1 MNAVLRDYILKGIF
15 LSLWAYLALIQPDW
29 PAFGR
34 VVAWTGGGLAVGLL
48 AGAVFQFL
56 RGYRPQANPG
66 GFLLLTLLDSSFFI
80 YLGQVFGLALGL
92 ILEKPIV
99 VAPEVTEAVQATAG
113 SAAGAVANPVA
124 GWLTYFIL
132 AGAVFGFLLYRLT
145 EVKDWLWRF
154 SLAAIL
160 GAAVMYFALHY
171 IPQIPTLDQIT
182 AQQQFAAYL
191 LIGLPFFYILTFCGE
206 ADESEVEIA
215 ALCAGLGVGLFLLR
229 LSSGLPDYG
238 DKLIFVIPLLVY
250 FLYVTRYMPRLRVFK
265 HILRGFGNLHLGNI
279 RNALASFGR
288 ALRLDPKSQLAAQGL
303 WALHRRVDVTK
314 LDDDTVGLLNFDFC
328 LDIAQSLIIKD
339 RAPNEA
345 ELAEATRML
354 DMVERHRPPLLPR
367 VDYLRGVALTHGKQF
382 DDAAGY
388 LARLLDPE
396 TPYRSD
402 VRKAVLFPA
411 WDLATRLHPA
421 LVERLGPR
429 ELAKPGRRI
438 EAIGAVERQLAKQ
451 PSDSSALELQR
462 ELYAGLSEAEFVAA
476 SANGAPTD
484 FNYDFVEQLGL
495 ALVGEADESRIER
508 GMAYLR
514 IAGRGLPHRGPLIFK
529 TLADLAT
536 KLGRPDEATG
546 YLGQVKRAGLAVG
559 PASLPADQ
567 RELYFAA
574 LKKLSEDAVARE
586 DFAAAVEDYRLFV
599 EAGKEDANTL
609 RHLAELY
616 AKAGDPLN
624 ALLIAERGLLYA
636 KTDRDLLEK
645 KRSYYFSVDI
655 ERVRAV
661 REKVAGWF
669 DVTHCLKEAKA
680 VADARE
686 PDLETLDYGLH
697 MARLARVMNPEAN
710 TTRLAEGWLLLR
722 RGEREAG
729 LKLLEDVRVGKRG
742 SGDEEDAWFTTT
754 KVLGNLYLDELD
766 RPDLALQCLNDY
778 REYHKSGADT
788 LYRLGETY
796 EKMGNVAAAIKLY
809 EAVTAYDK
817 HPRYWDARQAISRL
831 KGEG

>member
-1 MNAVLRDYILKGIF
+1 MNAVLRDYILKGVF
-15 LSLWAYLALIQPDW
+15 LSLWAYLALLQPDW
-29 PAFGR
+29 PTFGR
-34 VVAWTGGGLAVGLL
+34 VVAWTGGGLALGLL

-80 YLGQVFGLALGL
+80 YIGQVLGLAVGL
-92 ILEKPIV
+92 ILEKPVPIS
-99 VAPEVTEAVQATAG
+99 PEVADT
-113 SAAGAVANPVA
+113 AVANPVS

-154 SLAAIL
+154 SLAGIL
-160 GAAVMYFALHY
+160 GAAVIYFGLYY

-206 ADESEVEIA
+206 AEESEVEIA
-215 ALCAGLGVGLFLLR
+215 ALCAGLGIGLYLLR

-265 HILRGFGNLHLGNI
+265 HILRGFGNLHLGNV
-279 RNALASFGR
+279 RNALASFGKS
-288 ALRLDPKSQLAAQGL
+288 LRLDPKSQLAAQGL

-314 LDDDTVGLLNFDFC
+314 LDEDTVGLLNFDFC
-328 LDIAQSLIIKD
+328 LDIAQSLVIKD
-339 RAPNEA
+339 RAPTEG
-345 ELAEATRML
+345 EQAEATRML
-354 DMVERHRPPLLPR
+354 DMVERHRPQLLPR
-367 VDYLRGVALTHGKQF
+367 VDYLRGVTLTHAKQY
-382 DDAAGY
+382 DEAAGY

-396 TPYRSD
+396 TPYHSD
-402 VRKAVLFPA
+402 VRRGVLFPA
-411 WDLATRLHPA
+411 WNLATRLHPA
-421 LVERLGPR
+421 IIERLGQR
-429 ELAKPGRRI
+429 ELGKPGRRI
-438 EAIGAVERQLAKQ
+438 EAIGATERQLAAQ
-451 PSDSSALELQR
+451 PGNPMAVELQR
-462 ELYAGLSEAEFVAA
+462 ELYAGLNEAEFVAA
-476 SANGAPTD
+476 AANGAPTD

-495 ALVGEADESRIER
+495 ALVGESDESRVER
-508 GMAYLR
+508 GMMYLR

-536 KLGRPDEATG
+536 KLGRAEEATG

-559 PASLPADQ
+559 PANLPIDQ

-574 LKKLSEDAVARE
+574 LKKLSEDAASRG

-636 KTDRDLLEK
+636 KTDRDLLDK
-645 KRSYYFSVDI
+645 KRSYYYSVDI

-661 REKVAGWF
+661 RDKVEGWF
-669 DVTHCLKEAKA
+669 DVAHCLKEATG
-680 VADARE
+680 VANQKE
-686 PDLETLDYGLH
+686 PDLDTLDYGLH
-697 MARLARVMNPEAN
+697 MAKLARVMNPEAN
-710 TTRLAEGWLLLR
+710 TTRLAEARLLLR
-722 RGEREAG
+722 RGERDAG
-729 LKLLEDVRVGKRG
+729 VWLLENIRESKHG
-742 SGDEEDAWFTTT
+742 SGDEEDAWYTAT
-754 KVLGNLYLDELD
+754 KILGELCLDELD
-766 RPDLALQCLNDY
+766 RPDLALHCFNDY
-778 REYHKSGADT
+778 REYYKSGADT
-788 LYRLGETY
+788 LFRLGQTH
-796 EKMGNVAAAIKLY
+796 EKLNNIPAAIKLY
-809 EAVTAYDK
+809 ESVTAYDK
-817 HPRYWDARQAISRL
+817 HQRYWDATEAIRRL